1 MSSHEPPRQLLLGA
15 LLNGAGHHEGGW
27 RLPGSRAEEI
37 YSLSLYQHLARLAED
52 AKLHFLFAADSPSQD
67 LRQLR
72 LKAHRNLEP
81 LTLLTALTASTEN
94 IGLIGT
100 FTTSYY
106 EPYNLARQLNSL
118 DILSGGRT
126 GWNIVT
132 SHSGAENFTDQPHLE
147 HGLRYRRAEEYVRLT
162 KALWD
167 GWDRDALTAD
177 RATGLWVDTD
187 KVRAADFHGEFLHSQ
202 GPLNLPPSPQRW
214 PVLVQAGAS
223 TDGKELAAA
232 HAELVYTASS
242 NVDAAR
248 AWAEDLRDRVEAR
261 GRARDSIKV
270 MLGVAPVVA
279 ETDAEAQRILD
290 ELDDFIDDRAALPML
305 EKLLGGVDLSGLD
318 LDERIP
324 EELLPETSQVWVE
337 SRYRLLRGLAV
348 DEGFS
353 VRKLIR
359 VAQRGGGHWSPV
371 GSVERVAD
379 QMEEWFRA
387 GAADGFNFLPLYNP
401 AGLEAITTLLV
412 PELVRRGLF
421 RSEYEGATL
430 RENLGLT
437 ALEH

>member
-1 MSSHEPPRQLLLGA
+1 MILGT

-27 RLPGSRAEEI
+27 RLPDSRAEEI
-37 YSLSLYQHLARLAED
+37 YAVSLYRDLARLAED

-72 LKAHRNLEP
+72 KKAHRNLEP
-81 LTLLTALTASTEN
+81 LTLLTALSLSTER

-118 DILSGGRT
+118 DIISGGRT
-126 GWNIVT
+126 GWNVVT
-132 SHSGAENFTDQPHLE
+132 SHSGAENFTDRPHLE

-167 GWDRDALTAD
+167 GWDRDALAVD
-177 RATGLWVDTD
+177 RAHGVWVDTE

-223 TDGKELAAA
+223 DDGKVLAAA
-232 HAELVYTASS
+232 HAELVYTAGSGLEG
-242 NVDAAR
+242 AYAY
-248 AWAEDLRDRVEAR
+248 AEDVRDRAEAR
-261 GRARDSIKV
+261 GRGRDAVKI
-270 MLGVAPVVA
+270 LPGIAPVVA
-279 ETDAEAQRILD
+279 ETDAQAQRILD
-290 ELDDFIDDRAALPML
+290 ELDDFIDDRTALPML
-305 EKLLGGVDLSGLD
+305 EKLFGGVDLSTIG

-324 EELLPETSQVWVE
+324 AELLPQTSQAWVE

-348 DEGFS
+348 DEGYT
-353 VRKLIR
+353 VRQLIR

-401 AGLEAITTLLV
+401 GGLHAITNLLV

-421 RSEYEGATL
+421 RDEYEGPTL
-430 RENLGLT
+430 RENLGF
-437 ALEH
+437 APLEH